1 MQRASTGAEMR
12 AQQSTRQPTAP
23 ALPLLRTPEGDEQTS
38 SASSGQ
44 VDTRQQATVEGD
56 GGEGQLMVVEEEFQP
71 EQYDALPDEDL
82 SLTQIGPGEGREQ
95 QSQGRETAVAA
106 PVAGFSDGGRIGT
119 VRYGDAPVASN
130 DLRPHAFTNGGRTGT
145 VVWAGGGGAGAHG
158 NEGAGS
164 IQAQVAPVYESK
176 SNGIISNSDA
186 WVRAGTG
193 TLDVKRSWVGINA
206 GDQGN
211 GHYVTAGAAAR
222 INAHETLHVASTQG
236 HYNTHIVPLLARVAD
251 RSLGRRIAY
260 TQRGAINSLRSIIR
274 WPETVTNFQN
284 ADLADNQPMGT
295 VDTNDL
301 ASGTYP
307 VDAGP
312 GNVGGLNVQHIV
324 RLPAEPNPH

>member
-1 MQRASTGAEMR
+1 
-12 AQQSTRQPTAP
+12 
-23 ALPLLRTPEGDEQTS
+23 
-38 SASSGQ
+38 
-44 VDTRQQATVEGD
+44 
-56 GGEGQLMVVEEEFQP
+56 
-71 EQYDALPDEDL
+71 
-82 SLTQIGPGEGREQ
+82 
-95 QSQGRETAVAA
+95 
-106 PVAGFSDGGRIGT
+106 
-119 VRYGDAPVASN
+119 
-130 DLRPHAFTNGGRTGT
+130 
-145 VVWAGGGGAGAHG
+145 
-158 NEGAGS
+158 
-164 IQAQVAPVYESK
+164 VAPVYESK